1 MPARTVM
8 DTKARSKSP
17 RSGYGRAAS
26 AAFAL
31 CFTLGCAS
39 GGQGEA
45 APQVPGPN
53 GVTSAD
59 QEATEQLNRRITLAA
74 ARATDMGESADDTYR
89 IGPED
94 QLDIRVFSADAFSG
108 VYRVSSEGEIS
119 MPLVGE
125 IHVAGQTPTTLEQT
139 LEERLS
145 EKYMREPN
153 VTVQIAEVQS
163 RAVSVIGA
171 VTTPGV
177 YQVRGRVT
185 LLEVLAM
192 AQGLTEA
199 AGAEVLIVRSGRNA
213 AGPDSSFVSAA
224 STTVAD
230 TSAGAEGA
238 STGGVPSGEVPGMP
252 PGADIVE
259 VNLTRLLESGGADIV
274 VRPGDVVQ
282 VPPAKLVYV
291 AGEVNRPGGF
301 ALTAGEPITVLQ
313 AVALAEGLGRTAA
326 SGRSII
332 VRQREDGSKEEI
344 PVDLEAVLDGE
355 EAAPLL
361 QPSDVLFIPNNDTKS
376 VALGVV
382 DAFVR
387 MFTLRGLIY

>member
-1 MPARTVM
+1 MPAMTVTHM
-8 DTKARSKSP
+8 KARSKSP
-17 RSGYGRAAS
+17 WSGWGRTAS

-45 APQVPGPN
+45 TPAVPGPD
-53 GVTSAD
+53 GVTPAD

-74 ARATDMGESADDTYR
+74 ARATDMGESAEDTYR

-145 EKYMREPN
+145 EKYMREPS
-153 VTVQIAEVQS
+153 VTVQIAEMQS

-192 AQGLTEA
+192 AQGLTAA

-213 AGPDSSFVSAA
+213 AASDSSFVSAA
-224 STTVAD
+224 SATAD

-238 STGGVPSGEVPGMP
+238 STGVPAGEVPGMP